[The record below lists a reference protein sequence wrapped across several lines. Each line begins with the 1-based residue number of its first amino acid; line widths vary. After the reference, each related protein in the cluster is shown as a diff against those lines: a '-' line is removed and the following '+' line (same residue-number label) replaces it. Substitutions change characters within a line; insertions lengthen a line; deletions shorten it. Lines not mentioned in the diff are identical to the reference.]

1 MNEDWPTQ
9 EEDLQMA
16 AEIID
21 EHISVHD
28 DEPISLLQIAFKGD
42 DDNFN
47 IEVSD
52 FLAGITEHFVY
63 RYGEKKGKDI
73 ARKVLTKLL
82 LVNKTIH

>member
-9 EEDLQMA
+9 EDDLQIA
-16 AEIID
+16 AEIMD
-21 EHISVHD
+21 EHIFAHG

-42 DDNFN
+42 DEDFN
-47 IEVSD
+47 VEISD
-52 FLAGITEHFVY
+52 FMAGIAEHFVY
-63 RYGEKKGKDI
+63 HYGEKKGKDI

>member
-9 EEDLQMA
+9 DEDLQFA

-21 EHISVHD
+21 EHVYMHD
-28 DEPISLLQIAFKGD
+28 DEPVSLLQIAFRGD
-42 DDNFN
+42 DEDFD
-47 IEVSD
+47 IEASE
-52 FLAGITEHFVY
+52 FLAGIGEHFVG